1 MRTSKAVW
9 FCLLA
14 NTVGLGF
21 YLHFVTA
28 LWDENKPTGEL
39 RARPRNPLTTL
50 EQELYR
56 RLLEAFPGMTVLAQV
71 ALSALISTPRKDR
84 RRYHHKVVDFVLLD
98 PDFKVLCAIELDD
111 ESQAS
116 RHTVGEPVKD
126 LLELAGYRVFE
137 FAQVPSVAQLRERVQ
152 GTPAARADS
161 AAQTAGAT
169 VPDTDVDLPPAM
181 PAGLQAT
188 RVE

>member
-1 MRTSKAVW
+1 MRIHP
-9 FCLLA
+9 LLA
-14 NTVGLGF
+14 LALVGGAVAL
-21 YLHFVTA
+21 VTA

-56 RLLEAFPGMTVLAQV
+56 RLLEAFPQMMVLAQV

-98 PDFKVLCAIELDD
+98 ADFKVVCAIELDD

-126 LLELAGYRVFE
+126 LLELAGYTVLE
-137 FAQVPSVAQLRERVQ
+137 FSQVPSVDQLRERVQ
-152 GTPAARADS
+152 GMPAAQADGG
-161 AAQTAGAT
+161 AKTAGAGA
-169 VPDTDVDLPPAM
+169 DLPPAL
-181 PAGLQAT
+181 PAGLPAT